1 MKTSTIQHA
10 TGDGTW
16 QSAYGLMYAY
26 ELRMANG
33 DHFKVNS
40 KKADAFTNGQ
50 QINYKL
56 TGKTDRNGT
65 PQGKIVSEYMQQ
77 VAPAPFNGQVLTMA
91 QAPANNAGGKD
102 RSILIQVAFKMAM
115 ERLNSDPTK
124 TLQEVYLVAKY
135 LYDEMV
141 TAHEQ
146 F

>member
-1 MKTSTIQHA
+1 
-10 TGDGTW
+10 
-16 QSAYGLMYAY
+16 
-26 ELRMANG
+26 
-33 DHFKVNS
+33 
-40 KKADAFTNGQ
+40 
-50 QINYKL
+50 
-56 TGKTDRNGT
+56 
-65 PQGKIVSEYMQQ
+65 MQQ
-77 VAPAPFNGQVLTMA
+77 VAPAPFNGQVLTIA

-115 ERLNSDPTK
+115 ERLNADPTK

>member
-16 QSAYGLMYAY
+16 QSAYGLMYSY

-33 DHFKVNS
+33 DHFKVNA
-40 KKADAFTNGQ
+40 KKADAFVNGQ
-50 QINYKL
+50 TINYEL

-65 PQGKIVSEYMQQ
+65 PQGKIVTDF
-77 VAPAPFNGQVLTMA
+77 APQAAAPYTA

>member
-16 QSAYGLMYAY
+16 QSAYGLMYSY

-33 DHFKVNS
+33 DHFKVNA
-40 KKADAFTNGQ
+40 KKADAFVNGQ
-50 QINYKL
+50 SVNYEL

-65 PQGKIVSEYMQQ
+65 PLGKIVTDFQPQAAAPYS
-77 VAPAPFNGQVLTMA
+77 APAPAT
-91 QAPANNAGGKD
+91 NAGGKD